1 MSKKSRLL
9 AEVMMWGE
17 DGLKVGLPKTA
28 REDENPLHV
37 PKDVTAL
44 ESKNLGDL
52 FWKLGQEASYV
63 AGELAKVEIEHIDYS
78 TLMNRH
84 YARRYLDLAKEAPK
98 SGKRIEGGKDTL
110 GHAIQVE
117 DEYQILQ
124 DAVNMATAR
133 RKYLEA
139 AHEALKRS
147 QQQISREFAR
157 RGINLSEKALGITG

>member
-9 AEVMMWGE
+9 ADVMSWGE

-28 REDENPLHV
+28 REDENPLHC
-37 PKDVTAL
+37 PKDVTIL
-44 ESKNLGDL
+44 ESKALGDL

-63 AGELAKVEIEHIDYS
+63 AGELAKVEIEFIDYS
-78 TLMNRH
+78 TEMSRY
-84 YARRYLDLAKEAPK
+84 YAKRYLDLSKTVTK
-98 SGKRIEGGKDTL
+98 SGSRVEGGKEVIAHT
-110 GHAIQVE
+110 IQGEEAYVAM
-117 DEYQILQ
+117 Q
-124 DAVNMATAR
+124 DDVNMATAR